1 MSKRVSRARQYTDEQ
16 RINAAVLYAH
26 QGSFSQ
32 VSRDT
37 GTPRTTL
44 IEWSKLELWVDAV
57 VKARHQ
63 INDKILAQNLANA
76 ISAGDELADRIENG
90 DQKLLKVKRAIKH
103 DDGSVEISED
113 YELRA
118 EPMKGRDLAVVT
130 GITQD
135 KARVQM
141 GLATS
146 ISSSPDSRE
155 LCEVWKELSR
165 TMRKE
170 ISKQRAEKQINV
182 VATQEKDEEKE

>member
-76 ISAGDELADRIENG
+76 ISAGDALTDRIENG

-135 KARVQM
+135 KARVQ
-141 GLATS
+141 LNLPTS
-146 ISSSPDSRE
+146 IQGKSTDMQVLAEEFR
-155 LCEVWKELSR
+155 KLS
-165 TMRKE
+165 
-170 ISKQRAEKQINV
+170 QQWNEKQVNV
-182 VATQEKDEEKE
+182 VAVQEEGAGN

>member
-44 IEWSKLELWVDAV
+44 IGWSKLALWDDAV

-63 INDKILAQNLANA
+63 IKDKILAQNLANS
-76 ISAGDELADRIENG
+76 ISAGDALANRIENG

-118 EPMKGRDLAVVT
+118 EPMKGRDLAVVS

-146 ISSSPDSRE
+146 ISSTTQDTRALTE
-155 LCEVWKELSR
+155 MWKELSR
-165 TMRKE
+165 TMRDH
-170 ISKQRAEKQINV
+170 RV
-182 VATQEKDEEKE
+182 VSVQKDSSVQESSHE

>member
-63 INDKILAQNLANA
+63 INDEILAQNLANA
-76 ISAGDELADRIENG
+76 ISAGDALTDRIENG
-90 DQKLLKVKRAIKH
+90 DQKLLKVKKVTKH
-103 DDGSVEISED
+103 DDGTVEISED

-146 ISSSPDSRE
+146 ISSNQDNRALAE
-155 LCEVWKELSR
+155 QCKELSR
-165 TMRKE
+165 TMRDHG
-170 ISKQRAEKQINV
+170 V
-182 VATQEKDEEKE
+182 VSIQKHSSVQEDSHE

>member
-1 MSKRVSRARQYTDEQ
+1 MSKRVSRARQYSDEQ

-37 GTPRTTL
+37 GFPRKTITD
-44 IEWSKLELWVDAV
+44 WSKLDIWDEAV
-57 VKARHQ
+57 AKVRHK

-90 DQKLLKVKRAIKH
+90 DQKLLKVKKAIKH
-103 DDGSVEISED
+103 DDGSVEITED

-118 EPMKGRDLAVVT
+118 EPMKGRDLAIVT

-135 KARVQM
+135 KARIQM
-141 GLATS
+141 GLVTSITGKATS
-146 ISSSPDSRE
+146 IDD
-155 LCEVWKELSR
+155 LAKEFNKLASL
-165 TMRKE
+165 
-170 ISKQRAEKQINV
+170 NV
-182 VATQEKDEEKE
+182 VSVQNPNDDSDSN

>member
-1 MSKRVSRARQYTDEQ
+1 MSKLVRRTRQYTDDQ
-16 RINAAVLYAH
+16 RVNAAVLYAH

-44 IEWSKLELWVDAV
+44 IEWSKLELWDEAV
-57 VKARHQ
+57 VKARHK

-90 DQKLLKVKRAIKH
+90 DQKLLKVKKAIKH
-103 DDGSVEISED
+103 DDGSVEITED

-118 EPMKGRDLAVVT
+118 EPMKGRDLAIVT

-135 KARVQM
+135 KARIQM

-146 ISSSPDSRE
+146 ITGKATSIADLAQEFNKLASLKVVSVQNPSDDS
-155 LCEVWKELSR
+155 
-165 TMRKE
+165 
-170 ISKQRAEKQINV
+170 
-182 VATQEKDEEKE
+182 D

>member
-37 GTPRTTL
+37 GFPRKTITD
-44 IEWSKLELWVDAV
+44 WSKLELWDEAV
-57 VKARHQ
+57 AKARHQ
-63 INDKILAQNLANA
+63 INDKILAQNLSNA
-76 ISAGDELADRIENG
+76 IRAGDKLAERIENG
-90 DQKLLKVKRAIKH
+90 DQKLLKVKKVTKR

-135 KARVQM
+135 KARIQM
-141 GLATS
+141 GLATNITAS
-146 ISSSPDSRE
+146 HDTKSLAE
-155 LCEVWKELSR
+155 AWKELSR
-165 TMRKE
+165 TMRDH
-170 ISKQRAEKQINV
+170 RV
-182 VATQEKDEEKE
+182 VSVQEKSEEIE

>member
-37 GTPRTTL
+37 GFPRKTITD
-44 IEWSKLELWVDAV
+44 WSKLELWDEAV
-57 VKARHQ
+57 AKARHQ

-76 ISAGDELADRIENG
+76 IRAGDKLADRIENG
-90 DQKLLKVKRAIKH
+90 DQKLLKVKKVTKR
-103 DDGSVEISED
+103 DDGSVEITED

-141 GLATS
+141 GLATNITAS
-146 ISSSPDSRE
+146 QDTKSLADA
-155 LCEVWKELSR
+155 WKELSR
-165 TMRKE
+165 TMRDH
-170 ISKQRAEKQINV
+170 RV
-182 VATQEKDEEKE
+182 VSVQEKSEEIE

>member
-1 MSKRVSRARQYTDEQ
+1 M
-16 RINAAVLYAH
+16 
-26 QGSFSQ
+26 
-32 VSRDT
+32 
-37 GTPRTTL
+37 
-44 IEWSKLELWVDAV
+44 
-57 VKARHQ
+57 
-63 INDKILAQNLANA
+63 ANA

-146 ISSSPDSRE
+146 ISSNQDNRDLAE
-155 LCEVWKELSR
+155 QCKELSR
-165 TMRKE
+165 TMRDHRVVSVQE
-170 ISKQRAEKQINV
+170 DSSVQAESNG
-182 VATQEKDEEKE
+182 